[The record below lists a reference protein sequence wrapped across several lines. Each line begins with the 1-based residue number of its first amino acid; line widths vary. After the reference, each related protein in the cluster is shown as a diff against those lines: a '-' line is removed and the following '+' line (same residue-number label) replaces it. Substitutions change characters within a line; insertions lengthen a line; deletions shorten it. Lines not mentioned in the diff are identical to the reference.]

1 MCEILGRIQKL
12 GIIPVVALDNEKQAE
27 PVGRALCDGGLPCA
41 EVTFRSNAAEA
52 AIRTMASRFPDMLVG
67 AGTVRTVDQVN
78 RALDAG
84 ARFIVS
90 PGLNP
95 KVVAYC
101 LAKGLPVFPGV
112 TNPRDIEEA
121 LEFGLDV
128 VKFFPAEASGGI
140 EMIKSLA
147 APYSNIR
154 FMPTGGIRACNLNTY
169 LAFPKVIACG
179 GSWMVKPEMIRSG
192 QFNEIQ
198 RLTEEAVKTM
208 LGFELRC
215 VGIHSQDGTEAG
227 QAAVYFG
234 KIFEMEHGSCRK
246 NGHIVIGTNNVERAV
261 SYLVSKDVKMD
272 LSTARYKGGRLSEIY
287 LTKEIGGLAVK
298 LMEKQDG
305 GIE

>member
-1 MCEILGRIQKL
+1 M
-12 GIIPVVALDNEKQAE
+12 VW
-27 PVGRALCDGGLPCA
+27 
-41 EVTFRSNAAEA
+41 TWSN
-52 AIRTMASRFPDMLVG
+52 
-67 AGTVRTVDQVN
+67 
-78 RALDAG
+78 
-84 ARFIVS
+84 
-90 PGLNP
+90 
-95 KVVAYC
+95 
-101 LAKGLPVFPGV
+101 
-112 TNPRDIEEA
+112 
-121 LEFGLDV
+121 
-128 VKFFPAEASGGI
+128 FFPAEASGGI

-154 FMPTGGIRACNLNTY
+154 FMPTGGIHACNLNTY

-215 VGIHSQDGTEAG
+215 VGIHSQDGTEAE

-234 KIFEMEHGSCRK
+234 KIFEREHGSCRK

-261 SYLVSKDVKMD
+261 SYLVSKDVMMD
-272 LSTARYKGGRLSEIY
+272 LSTARYKGDRLSEIY

-298 LMEKQDG
+298 LMGKTG
-305 GIE
+305 WGIEMKRVVTFGEIMLRLAPEGYYRFAQAEKFGASYGGGGSQVAVSLACFGLDASFVSKLPEHEIGQAAVNALRRFGVDVTFIRRGGSRMGIYFLEKGASQRPSKVIYDRTGSSISEADSSDFN